1 MIVTMR
7 MRVRR
12 RSLLLSE
19 EVARKLNY
27 GVMELSLLPDGCVEL
42 RKRSNGWGRAPPH
55 CTYATKFSLN
65 ASVFIL

>member
-19 EVARKLNY
+19 EVARKLQY
-27 GVMELSLLPDGCVEL
+27 GVMELIWVPDGFV
-42 RKRSNGWGRAPPH
+42 
-55 CTYATKFSLN
+55 
-65 ASVFIL
+65 